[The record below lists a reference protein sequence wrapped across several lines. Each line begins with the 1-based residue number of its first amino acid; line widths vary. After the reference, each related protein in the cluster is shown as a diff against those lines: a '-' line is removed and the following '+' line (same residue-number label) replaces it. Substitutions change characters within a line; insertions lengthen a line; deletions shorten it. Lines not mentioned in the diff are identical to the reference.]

1 MAQDEICDVQVVG
14 RTTDDQG
21 RTLVQETFWYKGS
34 FYMTDRYERADESS
48 EKKAVEDT
56 APAPPNPTE
65 DEPVGATSAVEVP
78 TSLVETSLAGCNIV
92 ETATTAQPTTTQ
104 EAGTAPSANHNCEQV
119 AEQAKCPD
127 ESKTKGNRRNSPAP
141 SSGGTDSAKG
151 SGGKKSPAARPV
163 SPKGGQRRPPRG
175 GTRQEH
181 GPRTRRPSCR
191 HAGMCRSPRS
201 CYEAYL
207 HTTEF
212 GQLLDP
218 ADIASFCYICA
229 RCSTCCGYESGSASL
244 PVKDVPSI
252 RPDRAPDES
261 FSPAAVPEEAPHAR
275 QDRAPDPPAND
286 SGEVLEEPEL

>member
-1 MAQDEICDVQVVG
+1 MAQDEIYNVQVVG

-21 RTLVQETFWYKGS
+21 RTLIQETFWYKGS

-48 EKKAVEDT
+48 EKKTEGDAV
-56 APAPPNPTE
+56 PAPPSPTE
-65 DEPVGATSAVEVP
+65 DAPVKATSAVEVP
-78 TSLVETSLAGCNIV
+78 TSPVEISLAGCNIV
-92 ETATTAQPTTTQ
+92 ETVTTAQPSTTQ
-104 EAGTAPSANHNCEQV
+104 EAGTAPNANHNREQV
-119 AEQAKCPD
+119 AEQTQRPD
-127 ESKTKGNRRNSPAP
+127 EPKTEGNCRNSPAP

-151 SGGKKSPAARPV
+151 GGGKKSPAARPV
-163 SPKGGQRRPPRG
+163 SPKGGQRRSPRG

-218 ADIASFCYICA
+218 ADIASFCYVCA
-229 RCSTCCGYESGSASL
+229 RCSVCCGYENGPASL

-252 RPDRAPDES
+252 RPDRAPDELS
-261 FSPAAVPEEAPHAR
+261 SPAAVPEKAPHAR
-275 QDRAPDPPAND
+275 QDRAPDPPADD

>member
-1 MAQDEICDVQVVG
+1 
-14 RTTDDQG
+14 
-21 RTLVQETFWYKGS
+21 
-34 FYMTDRYERADESS
+34 MTDRYERADESS

-56 APAPPNPTE
+56 VPTPANPTE
-65 DEPVGATSAVEVP
+65 DGPVGAASAVEVP

-119 AEQAKCPD
+119 AEQAQRPD
-127 ESKTKGNRRNSPAP
+127 ESKTEGNRRNSPAP
-141 SSGGTDSAKG
+141 SSGGTDSVKG
-151 SGGKKSPAARPV
+151 GSGKKSPAARPV
-163 SPKGGQRRPPRG
+163 SPKGGQRRSPRG

-229 RCSTCCGYESGSASL
+229 RCSTCCGYESVSASL
-244 PVKDVPSI
+244 PVKDVPGI

-261 FSPAAVPEEAPHAR
+261 SSPVAVPEEAPHAR
-275 QDRAPDPPAND
+275 QDRAPDPPADD